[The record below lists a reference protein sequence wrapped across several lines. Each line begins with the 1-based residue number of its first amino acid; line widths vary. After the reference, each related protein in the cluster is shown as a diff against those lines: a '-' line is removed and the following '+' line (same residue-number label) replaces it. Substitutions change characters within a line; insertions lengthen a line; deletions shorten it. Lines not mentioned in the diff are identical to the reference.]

1 MESISSNL
9 LEQILVN
16 SYLVI
21 IILIIDLD
29 IYCVHIF
36 CGYSFYTFNIIL
48 LICHQRPMTFGLNKR
63 TNIQSISVFIMINP
77 ANRNT
82 VHEVLHSR
90 VSAATHFTHMRNFHS
105 KSRISKSTKNTKKVD
120 AKAGLGVMNIISVAI
135 MFDHHK
141 KLNFTDFFFYFLL
154 ASLAIF

>member
-1 MESISSNL
+1 
-9 LEQILVN
+9 V
-16 SYLVI
+16 YTF
-21 IILIIDLD
+21 
-29 IYCVHIF
+29 F

-82 VHEVLHSR
+82 VHEVLHRR
-90 VSAATHFTHMRNFHS
+90 VSAATHLTQMRNFHS
-105 KSRISKSTKNTKKVD
+105 KSRISKSTKHTKKVD

-141 KLNFTDFFFYFLL
+141 KLISLIFFRRKLSKLDIDLHFCIMTSVWDFSNPPFYWMI
-154 ASLAIF
+154 S